1 MSKSIPVLFLKTRS
15 SPTDTYED
23 LFASSTSPNGE
34 PFRPSFIPVLEHRFD
49 DTGLALVRSLLKL
62 RAIGNRPEC
71 AYGGLIF
78 TSQRAVEAFASL
90 VSEKKA
96 GVGGEGTPEIH
107 RGS

>member
-1 MSKSIPVLFLKTRS
+1 MPTSIPVFLLKTRS
-15 SPTDTYED
+15 SPTDAYED

-34 PFRPSFIPVLEHRFD
+34 PFSPSFVPVLEHRLD

-62 RAIGNRPEC
+62 RAIGNRQEC

-90 VSEKKA
+90 VAEKKKA
-96 GVGGEGTPEIH
+96 GVGGEGTAVAH
-107 RGS
+107 